1 MPAEKK
7 PMRYA
12 HPDGY
17 TGVCYCES
25 GRFIVTAGS
34 DGDVRIWE
42 SLDDDDPKSINM
54 GEKVYSV
61 ALKNG
66 MLVTTVSNNIVQVH
80 SFPEGTP
87 DGILTRFTAE
97 ANHVVFNN
105 SGTQVAAGSSDF
117 MVKIIDI
124 SDNSQQKTFRGHS
137 GPVLS
142 VAFDPENVFL
152 ASSSCDGSVFV
163 WKIADQTRVINWL
176 LLNKHNDVSLTSSI
190 CRLDWQPKTGML
202 LAIPV
207 DQTVKLYERET
218 WQNSFDLSDNS
229 ITKPINI
236 VSWSPC
242 GRYLAAGSADGSMV
256 VWNVTTKE
264 CVERLQHEKAF
275 KISAM
280 AWHPKGGKIAYT
292 DCEGNLGLLEDI
304 LVDSGNKKP
313 TSSAAPSFDELFDED
328 DNDLLTKDAQD
339 HVNLSQSSPTRQPLM
354 DDDEDDGEYDMKTP
368 RSRSKIHRVIDD
380 NSHDI
385 GSPTQEDQTDDGDQA
400 VSVPT
405 VPEPVRYLGPVP
417 TPQQKPFQP
426 CSTPSHLMHRFMMWN
441 SVGIIRCYN
450 DVQDNAIDVEFH
462 DTSVHHAMH
471 LSNVLNHTMADLS
484 QEAVLLAC
492 EKSDEL
498 PSTLQ
503 CIHFSSTDANKE
515 WMMVMPKG
523 ENIQAVCLGKGW
535 AAVSTDAQ
543 IIRIFSIGG
552 VQKEIFS
559 LAGPV
564 VSMTGHGQQLL
575 VSHHRGIGFDG
586 DQCLGIQ
593 LMEFGKSKPI
603 LQGVALPITRKSYLT
618 WQGFS
623 AEGTPA
629 FSDSEGTVQMMN
641 RALGNTWVPVCNIRD
656 HCKGKSDHYWII
668 GIHENPQQ
676 LRCIPCKGSRFPPT
690 LPRPAVAILP
700 FKLPYCQIDS
710 EKGQMEEHFWRSV
723 LFHKHF
729 DYLEA
734 SGYEIDEAAK
744 GQALKE
750 QQELLMKMFA
760 LSCKLEREFRCEEL
774 SAFMTQNV
782 LSLAIKYASR
792 SKRLNLAQRLSY
804 VAQEKAAELMNV
816 QEVEEDLR
824 AGMSAGKIG
833 WNLSRV
839 QSQAQ
844 SYPEKEEVE
853 YEENTVDNAD
863 GEDGLSTL
871 EVHDARKKLNPFSK
885 DLSSTEKTTPKP
897 MTFATDNYGRGNPF
911 KVMSAATFSTSAGS
925 HARNANILDNMSKVS
940 KKSTGIGNQSTN
952 KPGSLVLKPL
962 APKRKAKQIQATLF
976 QSTSLKSGSKTVE
989 EKAAKADPVPVV
1001 TSDKTKAE
1009 KKKPKTGYQLWLEDN
1024 RSAILTDNPDL
1035 EEQEII
1041 KEGMNRF
1048 RVLTSEERMSWTNRA
1063 KKDGGS
1069 INSGEDAKKR
1079 KRSQDPSEDQQEN
1092 EQETKKENSEESFAK
1107 KQKPPQV
1114 STNSKLSAFAF
1125 QKD

>member
-304 LVDSGNKKP
+304 LVDSGNKVILI
-313 TSSAAPSFDELFDED
+313 FDELFDED

-368 RSRSKIHRVIDD
+368 H
-380 NSHDI
+380 
-385 GSPTQEDQTDDGDQA
+385 QTDDGDQA

-593 LMEFGKSKPI
+593 LMEFGKSKQI

-824 AGMSAGKIG
+824 AGMSAGYSNFFIG

-871 EVHDARKKLNPFSK
+871 E
-885 DLSSTEKTTPKP
+885 
-897 MTFATDNYGRGNPF
+897 
-911 KVMSAATFSTSAGS
+911 VMSAATFSTSAGS

-962 APKRKAKQIQATLF
+962 APKRKAKQRRLF
-976 QSTSLKSGSKTVE
+976 LTFVIKLYVFRKR
-989 EKAAKADPVPVV
+989 
-1001 TSDKTKAE
+1001 
-1009 KKKPKTGYQLWLEDN
+1009 PKTGYQLWLEDN

>member
-304 LVDSGNKKP
+304 LVDSGNKVILI
-313 TSSAAPSFDELFDED
+313 FDELFDED

-593 LMEFGKSKPI
+593 LMEFGKSKQI

-824 AGMSAGKIG
+824 AGMNVSVYLGEKTSAG
-833 WNLSRV
+833 LTSFYLM
-839 QSQAQ
+839 S
-844 SYPEKEEVE
+844 
-853 YEENTVDNAD
+853 TV
-863 GEDGLSTL
+863 
-871 EVHDARKKLNPFSK
+871 
-885 DLSSTEKTTPKP
+885 
-897 MTFATDNYGRGNPF
+897 TFATDNYGRGNPF

-962 APKRKAKQIQATLF
+962 APKRKAKQSFVTCYEIFFFKVPIQLE
-976 QSTSLKSGSKTVE
+976 SLKN
-989 EKAAKADPVPVV
+989 PNL
-1001 TSDKTKAE
+1001 
-1009 KKKPKTGYQLWLEDN
+1009 PKTGYQLWLEDN

>member
-142 VAFDPENVFL
+142 VAFDPEN

-354 DDDEDDGEYDMKTP
+354 DDDEDDGD
-368 RSRSKIHRVIDD
+368 SVALI
-380 NSHDI
+380 
-385 GSPTQEDQTDDGDQA
+385 EDQTDDGDQA

-593 LMEFGKSKPI
+593 LMEFGKSKQI

-824 AGMSAGKIG
+824 AGMSAGYS
-833 WNLSRV
+833 N
-839 QSQAQ
+839 
-844 SYPEKEEVE
+844 
-853 YEENTVDNAD
+853 
-863 GEDGLSTL
+863 
-871 EVHDARKKLNPFSK
+871 F
-885 DLSSTEKTTPKP
+885 
-897 MTFATDNYGRGNPF
+897 F
-911 KVMSAATFSTSAGS
+911 VMSAATFSTSAGS

-962 APKRKAKQIQATLF
+962 APKRKAKQVLKPIKL
-976 QSTSLKSGSKTVE
+976 SLKFMFSFSCWIIIAHHLMARNCKIQFVI
-989 EKAAKADPVPVV
+989 KLYVFRKR
-1001 TSDKTKAE
+1001 
-1009 KKKPKTGYQLWLEDN
+1009 PKTGYQLWLEDN

-1048 RVLTSEERMSWTNRA
+1048 RVLTSEERMEPYLCKFS
-1063 KKDGGS
+1063 S
-1069 INSGEDAKKR
+1069 IDLYLRELMKFLDKHGKQMQKHTSLY
-1079 KRSQDPSEDQQEN
+1079 SLQN
-1092 EQETKKENSEESFAK
+1092 EGN
-1107 KQKPPQV
+1107 
-1114 STNSKLSAFAF
+1114 L
-1125 QKD
+1125 

>member
-304 LVDSGNKKP
+304 LVDSGNKVILI
-313 TSSAAPSFDELFDED
+313 FDELFDED

-593 LMEFGKSKPI
+593 LMEFGKSKQI

-824 AGMSAGKIG
+824 AGMNVSVYLGEKTSAG
-833 WNLSRV
+833 LTSFYLM
-839 QSQAQ
+839 S
-844 SYPEKEEVE
+844 
-853 YEENTVDNAD
+853 TV
-863 GEDGLSTL
+863 
-871 EVHDARKKLNPFSK
+871 
-885 DLSSTEKTTPKP
+885 
-897 MTFATDNYGRGNPF
+897 TFATDNYGRGNPF

-962 APKRKAKQIQATLF
+962 APKRKAKQFVIKLYVF
-976 QSTSLKSGSKTVE
+976 RKR
-989 EKAAKADPVPVV
+989 
-1001 TSDKTKAE
+1001 
-1009 KKKPKTGYQLWLEDN
+1009 PKTGYQLWLEDN